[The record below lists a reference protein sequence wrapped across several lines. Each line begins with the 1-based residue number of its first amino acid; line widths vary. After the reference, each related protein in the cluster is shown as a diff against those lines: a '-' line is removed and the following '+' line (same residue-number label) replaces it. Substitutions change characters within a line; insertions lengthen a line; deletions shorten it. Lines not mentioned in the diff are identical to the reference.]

1 MIIEEYSTCSGSSL
15 EMKFVE
21 GKIDSICQEH

>member
-1 MIIEEYSTCSGSSL
+1 MMIVEYSTSSGSSL

-21 GKIDSICQEH
+21 GKIDSTCQEH